1 MWTKLEKVICHII
14 CMPTNSSKM
23 HKMCT
28 IFIMQLAAKIVERD
42 ADAKRIHKH
51 ARFPKIA
58 CNKIKNEIISF
69 KILIPYPLSFVY

>member
-1 MWTKLEKVICHII
+1 
-14 CMPTNSSKM
+14 
-23 HKMCT
+23 
-28 IFIMQLAAKIVERD
+28 MQLAAKIVERD
-42 ADAKRIHKH
+42 ANAKRIHKH